1 SSNVLCQMEMTSEAL
16 KKSELH
22 TGQVRV
28 DDFGEPC
35 LTDSEIPGTSV
46 IGRMFGNM
54 NSVIR
59 DLLRP
64 LNADFTSIGVDDFGE
79 PVFIQDKVHNDSKT
93 APASENPRTN
103 K

>member
-1 SSNVLCQMEMTSEAL
+1 MEMTSEAL

-35 LTDSEIPGTSV
+35 LIDSEIPGTSV

-79 PVFIQDKVHNDSKT
+79 PVFIQTQRQLQFQKILERT
-93 APASENPRTN
+93 SEWKIKGYNS
-103 K
+103 